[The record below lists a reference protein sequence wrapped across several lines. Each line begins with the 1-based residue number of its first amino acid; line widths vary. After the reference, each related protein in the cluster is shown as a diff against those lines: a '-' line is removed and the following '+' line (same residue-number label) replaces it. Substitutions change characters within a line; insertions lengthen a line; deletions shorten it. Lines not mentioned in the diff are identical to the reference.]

1 MMPQIMRETFAG
13 RVWTWRLATALLL
26 AIVAWIPAPG
36 RLATTL
42 IFAVAAALLGLQSVT
57 SHAVDKGAFAIAVH
71 FAHEAAAG
79 LWIGALVAL
88 LIGATYGHAGA
99 EWLRAATQRVSKIAG
114 WSVAALVVTGAI
126 RAWDALGLH
135 LDLLVN
141 SIYGRTL
148 LWKVGTAATVILIG
162 GYNRYRLVGSVGE
175 SSARRFADSQR
186 GRGMRSAGGSD
197 RVVGSISEYTAA
209 ALSNVRLASNGN
221 RISKRNIYMSTHC
234 NLRSLVMAVVIDG
247 RACWRLLDAISDSES
262 GAAASVLT
270 DTKLVDQNG
279 NTISLSSLKGKP
291 MVVDFIYTSCPGPCL
306 METAKLQTS
315 RCDWATTSARR

>member
-1 MMPQIMRETFAG
+1 MASLWRVLALIVLVMSPLRLLSVAAGMADSTFREVMPMMPQIMRETFAG
-13 RVWTWRLATALLL
+13 RVWTWRLAAALLL

-42 IFAVAAALLGLQSVT
+42 IFAVSAALLGLQSVT

-71 FAHEAAAG
+71 FAHQAAAG
-79 LWIGALVAL
+79 LWIGALVSL

-99 EWLRAATQRVSKIAG
+99 EWLRAATPRVSKIAG

-175 SSARRFADSQR
+175 SSARASLIRNVA
-186 GRGMRSAGGSD
+186 
-197 RVVGSISEYTAA
+197 VEC
-209 ALSNVRLASNGN
+209 ALL
-221 RISKRNIYMSTHC
+221 
-234 NLRSLVMAVVIDG
+234 AVVIG
-247 RACWRLLDAISDSES
+247 W
-262 GAAASVLT
+262 SVVLA
-270 DTKLVDQNG
+270 
-279 NTISLSSLKGKP
+279 NTP
-291 MVVDFIYTSCPGPCL
+291 PPH
-306 METAKLQTS
+306 
-315 RCDWATTSARR
+315 